1 MKLSKIIGW
10 VIVVL
15 WFIGLSTVIA
25 VQNGLSL
32 LTMALALGA
41 AIVIVAILCLGVWL
55 ITKD

>member
-10 VIVVL
+10 IIVVL
-15 WFIGLSTVIA
+15 WFISLITVIG

-32 LTMALALGA
+32 LTIALVLGTSV
-41 AIVIVAILCLGVWL
+41 IIVAILALGVWL